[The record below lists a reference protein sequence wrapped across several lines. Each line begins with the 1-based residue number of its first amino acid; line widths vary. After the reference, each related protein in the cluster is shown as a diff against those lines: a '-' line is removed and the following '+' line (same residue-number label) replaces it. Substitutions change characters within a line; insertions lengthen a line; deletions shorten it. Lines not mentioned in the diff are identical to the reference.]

1 MVDRQCNVTA
11 TYRLFLDLDL
21 FPHTT
26 SQTSCYSWRR
36 STSLCS
42 VQCVQC
48 TLSLGLEKCFNPS
61 QSLFWIKGKIIFL
74 SNNFTKIIK
83 LMSFIKKMLYRMV
96 SIVLYVYSMN
106 PSQYRA
112 GKSFPKNRRL
122 L

>member
-96 SIVLYVYSMN
+96 SIVLYMCT
-106 PSQYRA
+106 P
-112 GKSFPKNRRL
+112 
-122 L
+122 